1 MHVWQ
6 FNSLKQGL
14 SSRRTEL
21 ASPAR
26 FLQLSLACL
35 QIYVLPLFAH
45 LCLCPD
51 CGKLGICFVLLFFCP
66 LFSLSLSYRAG
77 IRSASAIHSS
87 KQSCWEIRVQFMSG
101 IIPGIVSREV
111 PGMPI
116 FWMFREYRYPCS
128 TPSRNSTGTDQE
140 GPPCSIFVR
149 VIPGASRNTPPSQEG
164 SEI

>member
-1 MHVWQ
+1 MCDKLTHSSKGSQAAGPSSLRPLGSCSFRSHVY
-6 FNSLKQGL
+6 
-14 SSRRTEL
+14 
-21 ASPAR
+21 
-26 FLQLSLACL
+26 
-35 QIYVLPLFAH
+35 IYMSAAFAH

-51 CGKLGICFVLLFFCP
+51 CGKLGICFVLLFFYP

>member
-1 MHVWQ
+1 MCDKLTHSSKGSQ
-6 FNSLKQGL
+6 AAGPSSLRPL
-14 SSRRTEL
+14 SSCSFR
-21 ASPAR
+21 SHVYIYMSCR
-26 FLQLSLACL
+26 FSHISVCVPTAESLA
-35 QIYVLPLFAH
+35 
-45 LCLCPD
+45 
-51 CGKLGICFVLLFFCP
+51 FVCIIMFCP

-128 TPSRNSTGTDQE
+128 IPSRNSTSTDQE